1 MSLFCIL
8 KMAEKLHFLRT
19 CNSEVIDMN
28 PYIVYVKLDEENRI
42 TSVDSSAFL
51 RETDGWTEIDS
62 GYGDKHHHAQGNYFD
77 KPPCDER
84 GIYRYKAYQ
93 FVDAPAGK
101 IIARFFKNDEE
112 YVILERTQEEMDAD
126 YVPPEVKPTDA
137 ERISKLESEKKLLTA
152 QVQALSDRND
162 FMEDCIAEM
171 ATIVYA

>member
-1 MSLFCIL
+1 ME
-8 KMAEKLHFLRT
+8 MR
-19 CNSEVIDMN
+19 
-28 PYIVYVKLDEENRI
+28 PYIVYVKVDESNRV
-42 TSVDSSAFL
+42 TSINSSAFL
-51 RETDGWTEIDS
+51 ADVTGWTEIDS
-62 GYGDKHHHAQGNYFD
+62 GYGDKYHHAQGNYFD
-77 KPPCDER
+77 KPLCDER

-101 IIARFFKNDEE
+101 IIARFFKNGEE

-126 YVPPEVKPTDA
+126 YVPPEVKPTDT
-137 ERISKLESEKKLLTA
+137 ERILQLESEKKLLTA